1 MKSILIS
8 ALTIIC
14 AVSLHAAQY
23 SKLGI
28 ITAAKQAGKW
38 PALKAWIAASGYED
52 EWAACSFL
60 SDDYPAFAAITN
72 SICAAGTASSEEVAA
87 ILSAAQDKA
96 PDALLSV
103 VYNREV
109 QTASGRTKWHGKRMG
124 QYVIGAGEDQT
135 SLVELY
141 EDGFV
146 WTNAAKRVTLAD
158 PEAAAKA
165 RAAAEARQAE
175 WERANL
181 PPDVAAL
188 LAARRAAAA
197 TNEVTVTVGPNGE
210 VSVQPGITT
219 SDPGPPVPTGNQ

>member
-1 MKSILIS
+1 MKAAKALI
-8 ALTIIC
+8 ALIALIAAT
-14 AVSLHAAQY
+14 SMSAAQY

-52 EWAACSFL
+52 EWQAAAFF

-72 SICAAGTASSEEVAA
+72 TVIATGIATGEEVAA

-103 VYNREV
+103 VYNRDV
-109 QTASGRTKWHGKRMG
+109 QTETGRVKWHGKRMG
-124 QYVIGAGEDQT
+124 QYVIETVEDGT

-146 WTNAAKRVTLAD
+146 WTNAAKRVTRPD

-165 RAAAEARQAE
+165 KAAAEARQAE
-175 WERANL
+175 WERTHL

-188 LAARRAAAA
+188 LAARRAAAT
-197 TNEVTVTVGPNGE
+197 TNEVTVIVGP
-210 VSVQPGITT
+210 
-219 SDPGPPVPTGNQ
+219 

>member
-1 MKSILIS
+1 MKAIKTLFALFAFFAATS
-8 ALTIIC
+8 A
-14 AVSLHAAQY
+14 SAAQY

-103 VYNREV
+103 VYSREV

-124 QYVIGAGEDQT
+124 QYVIGAGEEQT

-175 WERANL
+175 WERTHL

-188 LAARRAAAA
+188 LQRRRDAA
-197 TNEVTVTVGPNGE
+197 NGVTVTVG
-210 VSVQPGITT
+210 Q
-219 SDPGPPVPTGNQ
+219 

>member
-1 MKSILIS
+1 MKAIKTLFVLFAFFAATS
-8 ALTIIC
+8 AF
-14 AVSLHAAQY
+14 SAQY

-60 SDDYPAFAAITN
+60 SDSYPEFAAITN
-72 SICAAGTASSEEVAA
+72 AIVAAGTATSGEIAA
-87 ILSAAQDKA
+87 ILSAAEDKA

-109 QTASGRTKWHGKRMG
+109 QTASGRVKWHGKRMG
-124 QYVIGAGEDQT
+124 QYVIDAGEDQS

-146 WTNAAKRVTLAD
+146 WTNAAKRVTLKD

-165 RAAAEARQAE
+165 KAAAEARQAE

-181 PPDVAAL
+181 PPDIAAL

-197 TNEVTVTVGPNGE
+197 TNEVTIVVTPN
-210 VSVQPGITT
+210 
-219 SDPGPPVPTGNQ
+219 N

>member
-1 MKSILIS
+1 MKAVKTIF
-8 ALTIIC
+8 ALFALLAAT
-14 AVSLHAAQY
+14 SMFAAQY

-38 PALKAWIAASGYED
+38 PELKAWIAASGYED
-52 EWAACSFL
+52 EWQAAAYF

-72 SICAAGTASSEEVAA
+72 TVIATGIATGEEVAA

-103 VYNREV
+103 VYNRDV
-109 QTASGRTKWHGKRMG
+109 QTETGRVKWHGRRMG
-124 QYVIGAGEDQT
+124 QYVIGDGADET

-165 RAAAEARQAE
+165 KAAAEARQAE
-175 WERANL
+175 WERAHL

-188 LAARRAAAA
+188 LAARRAATA
-197 TNEVTVTVGPNGE
+197 TSTVNV
-210 VSVQPGITT
+210 VIT
-219 SDPGPPVPTGNQ
+219 NN